1 MSTRKRSI
9 DRVRA
14 GLLAV
19 SLLLGAACTLGVN
32 ERHWQQAETFVQQ
45 GQYLRAIE
53 EYSKIV
59 NFEQRS
65 LMAIRAQTEIANI
78 YEVHLKDYLTA
89 IRAYRDAFRRS
100 DDPAQKMRARWAVAR
115 IYSDRLGN
123 FQASCEEYETLYKE
137 YGKGSPEGPEILLLL
152 AKSLMDA
159 GRFADSAMRFSEFR
173 ILYPGHVDGPRTTLL
188 EAQAYMNSDQLD
200 RAIELFREI
209 ITRLGSIA
217 GYESLVAESYYGL
230 GLALEQKDELTQALE
245 AYRASLATYPNP
257 RVIEVKIDRLEKRKK
272 ERRL

>member
-1 MSTRKRSI
+1 MSTRKRFI
-9 DRVRA
+9 ERLGA
-14 GLLAV
+14 GVLAAA
-19 SLLLGAACTLGVN
+19 LLLGACTLGVN

-45 GQYLRAIE
+45 GQFLRAIE

-65 LMAIRAQTEIANI
+65 LMAIKAQTEIASI
-78 YEVHLKDYLTA
+78 YEIHLKDYLTA

-115 IYSDRLGN
+115 IYADRLGN
-123 FQASCEEYETLYKE
+123 FQAASEEYEILYKE
-137 YGKGSPEGPEILLLL
+137 YGKGSAEGPEILLLT
-152 AKSLMDA
+152 AKALMDA
-159 GRFADSAMRFSEFR
+159 GRFADSAARFSEFR
-173 ILYPGHVDGPRTTLL
+173 ALYPGHVEGPRTTLF
-188 EAQAYMNSDQLD
+188 EAQAYMASDQLD

-209 ITRLGSIA
+209 ITRMGSVA
-217 GYESLVAESYYGL
+217 GYQSLVAESYYGL
-230 GLALEQKDELTQALE
+230 GLALEQKDELSQALE

-257 RVIEVKIDRLEKRKK
+257 RVIEVKIDRLERRKK